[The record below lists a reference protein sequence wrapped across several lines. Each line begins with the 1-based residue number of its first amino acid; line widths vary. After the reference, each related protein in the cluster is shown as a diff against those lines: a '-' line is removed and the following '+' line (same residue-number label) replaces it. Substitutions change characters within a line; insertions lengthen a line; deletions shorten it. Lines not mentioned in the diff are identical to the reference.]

1 MKFFT
6 VLLLAS
12 LAATSL
18 AAPHEPKDEVPTE
31 TQHTDAPTQITQTSH
46 SRKDHISNEV
56 LSKEPFIF
64 REELISEDN
73 VVIQATR
80 PKSHKTQQQQ
90 EDRFQNA
97 EQPSEKLT
105 EFIPRPGRNQ
115 GTGESSWRG
124 IKQKRAGVENSLDR
138 AATSEGKITKMA
150 REIRKELQ
158 GLVNASTNI
167 LSPRPNGKNV
177 QEVLG

>member
-1 MKFFT
+1 MKLFT

-18 AAPHEPKDEVPTE
+18 AAPHT
-31 TQHTDAPTQITQTSH
+31 TQITQTSH

-105 EFIPRPGRNQ
+105 EFIPRP
-115 GTGESSWRG
+115 
-124 IKQKRAGVENSLDR
+124 A
-138 AATSEGKITKMA
+138 SELFKFFHPKASFA
-150 REIRKELQ
+150 R
-158 GLVNASTNI
+158 S
-167 LSPRPNGKNV
+167 
-177 QEVLG
+177 

>member
-1 MKFFT
+1 MKLFT

-46 SRKDHISNEV
+46 SRKDHISNEG

-97 EQPSEKLT
+97 EQPSEKFS
-105 EFIPRPGRNQ
+105 EFIPRP
-115 GTGESSWRG
+115 
-124 IKQKRAGVENSLDR
+124 
-138 AATSEGKITKMA
+138 ATTPEGKIMKMA

-167 LSPRPNGKNV
+167 LSPSPNGKNV
-177 QEVLG
+177 